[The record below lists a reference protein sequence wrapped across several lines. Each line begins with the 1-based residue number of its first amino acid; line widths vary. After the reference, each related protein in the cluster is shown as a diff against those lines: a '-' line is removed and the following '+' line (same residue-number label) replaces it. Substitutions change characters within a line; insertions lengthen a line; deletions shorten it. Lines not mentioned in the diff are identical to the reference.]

1 MDTFAALALA
11 TDPPSGSLL
20 DRKPEPKHHPLI
32 TLTMWKMIVGQ
43 SIFQLIVTFVLY
55 FAGPS
60 WLKYDPVQ
68 QKTLVFNV
76 FVWMQIFNAIN
87 SRRIDNSFN
96 IFEGF
101 WRNYLFMG
109 IMLIMIGGQVLIVF
123 VGGAAFVVKP
133 LNGVQW
139 GISIVLGLLSLPI
152 GVLVRCVP
160 DSIIHKCYEKIVP
173 EALRKRKVTVNEPD
187 SEHGL
192 GATLLDIRDD
202 LKFLKTV
209 RGGRINTLKQSIKHP
224 KELLQRSRSNSRLS
238 NSPMHSALAI
248 PGLLAS
254 TIGGLSPTDRPVS
267 RRPSMQSN
275 SQLSPADAAR
285 PRPTTP
291 REDV

>member
-20 DRKPEPKHHPLI
+20 DRKPEPKNHALI
-32 TLTMWKMIVGQ
+32 NLTMWKMIIGQ
-43 SIFQLIVTFVLY
+43 TLFQLVVTFVL
-55 FAGPS
+55 FFGGPS
-60 WLKYDPVQ
+60 WFGYPTKQ
-68 QKTLVFNV
+68 QNTLVFNV

-87 SRRIDNSFN
+87 SRKIDNTKN

-101 WRNYLFMG
+101 WRNYLFMI

-123 VGGAAFVVKP
+123 VGGAAFVVQP

-139 GISIVLGLLSLPI
+139 AISIGLGLLSIPI
-152 GVLVRCVP
+152 GFMIRLIP
-160 DSIIHKCYEKIVP
+160 DSIVRKIFEKVVP
-173 EALRKRKVTVNEPD
+173 KALRERKPEINEPD

-209 RGGRINTLKQSIKHP
+209 RGGRVNALKQTIKHP
-224 KELLQRSRSNSRLS
+224 KTIIQRSRSNSRLT

-254 TIGGLSPTDRPVS
+254 TIGGLPADKGDKSLDKPHVT
-267 RRPSMQSN
+267 
-275 SQLSPADAAR
+275 LSPADAER
-285 PRPTTP
+285 R
-291 REDV
+291 

>member
-20 DRKPEPKHHPLI
+20 DRKPEPKHHALI
-32 TLTMWKMIVGQ
+32 TMTMWKMIIGQ
-43 SIFQLIVTFVLY
+43 SIFQLIVTFLFY
-55 FAGPS
+55 FGGPAWFRYS
-60 WLKYDPVQ
+60 EKQ
-68 QKTLVFNV
+68 QSTLVFNI

-87 SRRIDNSFN
+87 SRKIDNSKN

-109 IMLIMIGGQVLIVF
+109 IMIIIVGGQTLIIF
-123 VGGAAFVVKP
+123 VGGAAFQVEP

-139 GISIVLGLLSLPI
+139 GISIALGILSMPLGFLMRLI
-152 GVLVRCVP
+152 P
-160 DSIIHKCYEKIVP
+160 DSFVQNVYESVVPKAIRERKPKI
-173 EALRKRKVTVNEPD
+173 NEPD

-202 LKFLKTV
+202 LKFLKFV
-209 RGGRINTLKQSIKHP
+209 RGGRVNTLKQTIKHP
-224 KELLQRSRSNSRLS
+224 RSMIQRSRSNSRLS

-254 TIGGLSPTDRPVS
+254 TIGGLPGDKKTEDKPQ
-267 RRPSMQSN
+267 MT
-275 SQLSPADAAR
+275 LSPLDAER
-285 PRPTTP
+285 R
-291 REDV
+291 

>member
-32 TLTMWKMIVGQ
+32 TLTMWKMIIGQ

-55 FAGPS
+55 FAGPN
-60 WLKYDPVQ
+60 WFKYDPTV

-87 SRRIDNSFN
+87 SRRIDNSKN

-109 IMLIMIGGQVLIVF
+109 IMLIMIGGQIIIVF

-133 LNGVQW
+133 LNAAQW
-139 GISIVLGLLSLPI
+139 GISIIIGLCSLPI
-152 GVLVRCVP
+152 GFLIRLIP
-160 DSIIHKCYEKIVP
+160 DSLIRTCYEKVVP
-173 EALRKRKVTVNEPD
+173 RALRERKVTVNEPD

-202 LKFLKTV
+202 LKFLKTI
-209 RGGRINTLKQSIKHP
+209 RGGRINALKQTIKHP
-224 KELLQRSRSNSRLS
+224 KELIQRSRSNSRLT

-254 TIGGLSPTDRPVS
+254 TIGGLSPPTPTDRASVN
-267 RRPSMQSN
+267 SN
-275 SQLSPADAAR
+275 NQLSPADAAR
-285 PRPTTP
+285 PRPMTP
-291 REDV
+291 QPGV

>member
-20 DRKPEPKHHPLI
+20 DRKPEPKHHALI

-43 SIFQLIVTFVLY
+43 SIFQLIVTFLLY
-55 FAGPS
+55 FGGPK
-60 WLKYDPVQ
+60 WFRYDDVKQ
-68 QKTLVFNV
+68 NTLVFNV

-87 SRRIDNSFN
+87 SRRIDNSKN

-101 WRNYLFMG
+101 WKNYLFMA
-109 IMLIMIGGQVLIVF
+109 IMLIMIGGQTLIVF
-123 VGGAAFVVKP
+123 VGGAAFKVSP

-139 GISIVLGLLSLPI
+139 AISIGIGALSIPIGFMIRLIPDSIVLK
-152 GVLVRCVP
+152 VFEKVVP
-160 DSIIHKCYEKIVP
+160 KAIRE
-173 EALRKRKVTVNEPD
+173 RKVKVNEPD

-209 RGGRINTLKQSIKHP
+209 RGGRVNALKQTIRHP

-254 TIGGLSPTDRPVS
+254 TIGGLSPADGKGG
-267 RRPSMQSN
+267 
-275 SQLSPADAAR
+275 LKPADAER
-285 PRPTTP
+285 PR
-291 REDV
+291 